1 VTQALWV
8 AAHLAGW
15 AVLLLAASGVGR
27 ALVSRVPFAH
37 GAERLAFSLAAGLGA
52 WALFLFALGLT
63 GTLYRPVVLVLTLL
77 AAAAHA
83 VFLWRRRGRLADWRT
98 WVEGRRRYLPIALF
112 AAACWG
118 LLFYATLYPPLA
130 WDAVAHHFVLARN
143 ALAAHRI
150 VPDTG
155 LPYPLLL
162 FLNHALFAWGM
173 AVQDDVLAMLIG
185 HTFLVMTALALYAW
199 GKRRN
204 QPALGIAA
212 GAFWVA
218 QPFLIWLGQSG
229 YVDLG
234 IAAFVFLGVYALR
247 VFHDE
252 GQRAWWYLALA
263 MFAFAAGVKLPGLL
277 ALGLAMAFG
286 FWRFVR
292 SRFLRPA
299 DQHAPDSAAA
309 GAFGLADLAAG
320 GLFGLALAAPWYGLI
335 AYHTG
340 DPFWPVMPRL
350 ALKAWAPPAVFSAFE
365 GGLYS
370 SAGAPKTLVD
380 FLRVPYDW
388 VYRSSRFQA
397 EAETALHPLIAAWPL
412 AWLVAL
418 RDRSVRWWTAGAL
431 AWILFWFFAMPHVL
445 RYVVPAL
452 PLVILALFESIRW
465 TLTALRL
472 SPAFQRGAWATLAAL
487 FLFSPLRDTAL
498 RIRQLGPP
506 PADAAG
512 RDRFFTSFSAAY
524 PGARYINTHAAP
536 GDLAWVINASWL
548 NYRLNIPVI
557 DSISMLV
564 RDHWP
569 TYRWPEDAPWQ
580 AYIESRGVAWI
591 LVDHGDPGG
600 YLPPPP
606 LPPGKT
612 FWPDYSL
619 AYSDDHA
626 WVFHRE
632 RR

>member
-1 VTQALWV
+1 MTQALWV
-8 AAHLAGW
+8 ATHLAGW
-15 AVLLLAASGVGR
+15 TVLLLAAGGVGR
-27 ALVSRVPFAH
+27 AIVRRVSFSN

-52 WALFLFALGLT
+52 WALFLFALGLA
-63 GTLYRPVVLVLTLL
+63 GLLYRPAVLVLTLL
-77 AAAAHA
+77 AATVQLA
-83 VFLWRRRGRLADWRT
+83 FLWRRRGQLAGWRT
-98 WVEGRRRYLPIALF
+98 LLRGRRRFVLPIALL

-143 ALAAHRI
+143 ALAEHRI

-162 FLNHALFAWGM
+162 FLNHMLFAWGM

-185 HTFLVMTALALYAW
+185 HTFFALTALALYAW
-199 GKRRN
+199 GKREN
-204 QPALGIAA
+204 QAALGAAA
-212 GAFWVA
+212 GAFWLA
-218 QPFLIWLGQSG
+218 QPFLIWLSQSG

-234 IAAFVFLGVYALR
+234 ITAFVFLGVYALR
-247 VFHDE
+247 VFRDE
-252 GQRAWWYLALA
+252 GERGWWYLSLT

-277 ALGLAMAFG
+277 ALGLAMGFG
-286 FWRFVR
+286 FWMFVR
-292 SRFLRPA
+292 SRILPA
-299 DQHAPDSAAA
+299 RSAA
-309 GAFGLADLAAG
+309 GAVATRAFGAGDLAAG

-350 ALKAWAPPAVFSAFE
+350 ALKDWAPPAVVVAFE

-388 VYRSSRFQA
+388 VFRSARFQA
-397 EAETALHPLIAAWPL
+397 EAATSLLPLIAAWPL

-418 RDRSVRWWTAGAL
+418 RDRSVRWWTACAL

-452 PLVILALFESIRW
+452 PLVILALFEAIRW
-465 TLTALRL
+465 TLTALRR
-472 SPAFQRGAWATLAAL
+472 SRAFQLGVWATLTVV
-487 FLFSPLRDTAL
+487 FLVSPLRDTAL

-506 PADAAG
+506 PTDAAS

-524 PGARYINTHAAP
+524 PGARHINTHAAP
-536 GDLAWVINASWL
+536 GDVAWVINASWL
-548 NYRLNIPVI
+548 NYRLNVPVI

-569 TYRWPEDAPWQ
+569 TYRWPEDAGWQ
-580 AYIESRGVAWI
+580 AFIESRNVAWI

-606 LPPGKT
+606 LPPNGT
-612 FWPDYSL
+612 FWPDYRL
-619 AYSDDHA
+619 AYSDAHV

-632 RR
+632 ATQ